1 MWVEF
6 DIRQQD
12 HTGNA
17 MGKLVKK
24 KKKNWKMTSHIC
36 NSEII
41 EECFVW
47 WLGTE
52 KIACNILVNSGRWFP
67 GKNLEVS
74 LVSFNHWW

>member
-24 KKKNWKMTSHIC
+24 KKNNWKMTSHIC

-41 EECFVW
+41 EECFV
-47 WLGTE
+47 
-52 KIACNILVNSGRWFP
+52 
-67 GKNLEVS
+67 
-74 LVSFNHWW
+74 

>member
-12 HTGNA
+12 KTGNE
-17 MGKLVKK
+17 MGKLVYKK

-41 EECFVW
+41 EECCLW

-52 KIACNILVNSGRWFP
+52 KILVNSGRWFP

-74 LVSFNHWW
+74 LVYFNYW

>member
-12 HTGNA
+12 KTGNE
-17 MGKLVKK
+17 MGKLVYKK

-41 EECFVW
+41 EECC
-47 WLGTE
+47 L
-52 KIACNILVNSGRWFP
+52 
-67 GKNLEVS
+67 
-74 LVSFNHWW
+74 